1 MNIPK
6 TLLDGYKQFQNT
18 QLAGQAALYRQLAE
32 GQNPKIML
40 IGCADSRVD
49 PSAIFSAAPG
59 QLFTVRNVANLTPP
73 YEENVGYHGTSA
85 AIEFAVQFLQVEHIV
100 VMGHGQCGGIA
111 ASLAAA
117 NSRPTGKFIAPWVDM
132 IAETRDAVLTE
143 NPGASPEKLQ
153 NALEFA
159 AIRHSLRNLQS
170 FPFIESA
177 IAEKRLQLHGA
188 WFAIASGELRWL
200 GVDNQFKK
208 IS

>member
-1 MNIPK
+1 MKIPQI
-6 TLLDGYKQFQNT
+6 LLDGYKQFRDT

-32 GQNPKIML
+32 GQNPKVML

-49 PSAIFSAAPG
+49 PSTIFSAAPG

-73 YEENVGYHGTSA
+73 YEENGGYHGTSA
-85 AIEFAVQFLQVEHIV
+85 AIEFAVQFLKVEHIV

-117 NSRPTGKFIAPWVDM
+117 NSRPAGKFIAHWVEM
-132 IAETRDAVLTE
+132 IADTRDAVMAQ
-143 NPGASPEKLQ
+143 NPHASPEQLQ
-153 NALEFA
+153 TALEFA
-159 AIRHSLRNLQS
+159 AIRHSLNNLQS
-170 FPFIESA
+170 FPFIQEA
-177 IAEKRLQLHGA
+177 LAEKRLFLHGA

-200 GVDNQFKK
+200 GPDNQFEK